1 MLSMCIL
8 SYGCMWEFRRVQGK
22 RKSCLYSTQDIH
34 KFTIVFLYTLTE
46 MHTKLPALA

>member
-1 MLSMCIL
+1 MLSVCIL
-8 SYGCMWEFRRVQGK
+8 SYGCMWEFRRVQEK

-34 KFTIVFLYTLTE
+34 KFHLVFLYTLTE

>member
-1 MLSMCIL
+1 MLRVCIL
-8 SYGCMWEFRRVQGK
+8 SYERMWESRRVQGK

-46 MHTKLPALA
+46 MHTKLHALA